1 MFTVRE
7 GLGNR
12 GMESAWGEG
21 KVHLE
26 VWWGSLKERDYL
38 KDLDVGGRILLNW
51 FLTCS
56 GEHGLD

>member
-1 MFTVRE
+1 M
-7 GLGNR
+7 
-12 GMESAWGEG
+12 
-21 KVHLE
+21 HLE